1 MSTTPLRRGST
12 RPIRRSKAASLIA
25 AGAAGA
31 LLFAIG
37 PVAASTSHATKGVT
51 ISTTSTKKLGTYLV
65 SGLTLYQLN
74 KTDCTSAKCLKAWPP
89 LLLPKG
95 VTKATAGP
103 GVNAVKL
110 GTLRTATGALQVTYG
125 GKALF
130 WFIKDT
136 APGQVTGNNV
146 KDQWGLWTIYTT
158 VKPKSSGTTT
168 TSPSSGGVST
178 TTTHA
183 GAGTTSTTSPGS
195 GGVTSTTASPSTGG
209 VSF

>member
-103 GVNAVKL
+103 GVNAAKL

-168 TSPSSGGVST
+168 TSPSSGGVS
-178 TTTHA
+178 
-183 GAGTTSTTSPGS
+183 
-195 GGVTSTTASPSTGG
+195 
-209 VSF
+209 F

>member
-1 MSTTPLRRGST
+1 MSTTPLRRGSA
-12 RPIRRSKAASLIA
+12 RPVRRSKAASLIA

-103 GVNAVKL
+103 GVNAAKL

>member
-103 GVNAVKL
+103 GVNAAKL